1 MIRRFLCA
9 AALIAVS
16 VTTASAHD
24 ASDSKAKV
32 ALVYDHVLPNVP
44 GKSIRGVL
52 VEYAPGG
59 TSPAHVH
66 PKSAFIYATILAGTI
81 RSQVNDGPVTTYRAG
96 ESFSE

>member
-52 VEYAPGG
+52 VDMR
-59 TSPAHVH
+59 PAALRRRM
-66 PKSAFIYATILAGTI
+66 ST
-81 RSQVNDGPVTTYRAG
+81 RSLLSSTRRSSRERSGVRSMTGR
-96 ESFSE
+96 